1 MKKLT
6 ILTFMFMSILGQSQ
20 DFKFGKVSKEELKEV
35 SHPTNPEANAVVLFK
50 KQHTSFP
57 FNNEDGFT
65 QETRYH
71 ERIKIYNKEGYD
83 WAMKKIRLY
92 DVSNTSQQKIEG
104 LKGYTYTLVDG
115 DIKKD
120 KLRNEN
126 IFEKRTNKY
135 WTSCT
140 FTMPGL
146 TEGCI
151 IEFEYAIK
159 SPYISIDDVVLQYQ
173 IPINQIEVDIATPEY
188 YNYNKVVNP
197 KSSFLPK
204 IEESKKRREEKVVS
218 KQRTVGKIS
227 NTNFSESNLV
237 FKENIVS
244 VYMQNIPALK
254 TEPFIDNLNN
264 YRALIAFEYAFYR
277 GPDLKVKSVAT
288 SWDRVTKTIYDED
301 DFGGQLNKKRYF
313 EEAVDVL
320 IAEASSDE
328 EKIQLIF
335 NLVKSKVKFNDYI
348 GFTSENGVKQAYKEG
363 SGNVADINLMLV
375 AMLRYAGVNANPVL
389 VSTKDNGIPM
399 FPTRSGFN
407 YVICAVESQDNV
419 LLLDAVSKFSR
430 PNIIPRNIINWQGR
444 LIREDGSSTWISL
457 NPSMLSKDIV
467 SASVQINPDL
477 SMEGKLRKALT
488 NYQALSYRDAK
499 AGLTNESLV
508 QNIEKGNVGLVV
520 SDLEVKNVN
529 NVYKPIMQ
537 SYNFTLDGAVEDIAG
552 NLYISPLL
560 FLTNNENP
568 FTQDTREYPV
578 DFVCP
583 LSDKYIVNIDIPEGY
598 QLESLPE
605 SEAINFN
612 TDALTFSY
620 LTKQIGDK
628 IQIVVN
634 LEINNTYIL
643 PSDYSNFKEFY
654 KIMTDKKAEK
664 IVLKK
669 Q

>member
-6 ILTFMFMSILGQSQ
+6 ILAFMFMSVVGQSQ
-20 DFKFGKVSKEELKEV
+20 NFKFGKISKEELKET
-35 SHPTNPEANAVVLFK
+35 SHPNHPEANAVVLFK
-50 KQHTSFP
+50 KQYTSFP

-83 WAMKKIRLY
+83 WAIKKISLY

-115 DIKKD
+115 EIQKD

-126 IFEKRTNKY
+126 IFEKRTSKY
-135 WTSCT
+135 YTSCT

-146 TEGCI
+146 SEGCV
-151 IEFEYAIK
+151 IEFEYSIK
-159 SPYISIDDVVLQYQ
+159 SPFLSIEDVVLQYQ
-173 IPINQIEVDIATPEY
+173 IPINQIEVDIITPEF

-204 IEESKKRREEKVVS
+204 INESQKVRDEKILT
-218 KQRTVGKIS
+218 KQRTVAKTS
-227 NTNFSESNLV
+227 TTKFSESNLA
-237 FKENIVS
+237 FKENVVS
-244 VYMQNIPALK
+244 VYMEDIPALK
-254 TEPFIDNLNN
+254 EEPFIDNLNN

-277 GPDLKVKSVAT
+277 GPDLKIKSVAT
-288 SWDRVTKTIYDED
+288 SWERVTETIYNDE

-313 EEAVDVL
+313 EEAVDAV
-320 IAEASSDE
+320 IAKATSDD
-328 EKIQLIF
+328 EKILLIF

-348 GFTSENGVKQAYKEG
+348 GFIAENGVKKAFKEG
-363 SGNVADINLMLV
+363 TGNVADINLMLV
-375 AMLRYAGVNANPVL
+375 AMLRYAGINANPVL
-389 VSTKDNGIPM
+389 VSTKDNGVPL

-407 YVICAVESQDNV
+407 YVICAVEAQDSV
-419 LLLDAVSKFSR
+419 LLLDASSR
-430 PNIIPRNIINWQGR
+430 FTKPNIIPEYVINWQGR

-457 NPSMLSKDIV
+457 SPSVQSKDIV
-467 SASVQINPDL
+467 SASVQINADL

-488 NYQALSYRDAK
+488 AYQALSYRNNK

-508 QNIEKGNVGLVV
+508 QSIEKGNAGLVV

-560 FLTNNENP
+560 FLTSEENP
-568 FTQDTREYPV
+568 FTQDSRAYPV

-643 PSDYSNFKEFY
+643 PSDYTNFKEFY

>member
-20 DFKFGKVSKEELKEV
+20 NFKFGKVSKEELKEV

-83 WAMKKIRLY
+83 WAMKKISLY

-430 PNIIPRNIINWQGR
+430 PNIISRNIINWQGR

-457 NPSMLSKDIV
+457 NPSMQSKDIV

-477 SMEGKLRKALT
+477 SMEGKLRKVLT

-620 LTKQIGDK
+620 LTKQIGNK

>member
-1 MKKLT
+1 M
-6 ILTFMFMSILGQSQ
+6 
-20 DFKFGKVSKEELKEV
+20 
-35 SHPTNPEANAVVLFK
+35 
-50 KQHTSFP
+50 
-57 FNNEDGFT
+57 ED
-65 QETRYH
+65 
-71 ERIKIYNKEGYD
+71 
-83 WAMKKIRLY
+83 
-92 DVSNTSQQKIEG
+92 
-104 LKGYTYTLVDG
+104 
-115 DIKKD
+115 
-120 KLRNEN
+120 
-126 IFEKRTNKY
+126 
-135 WTSCT
+135 
-140 FTMPGL
+140 
-146 TEGCI
+146 
-151 IEFEYAIK
+151 
-159 SPYISIDDVVLQYQ
+159 
-173 IPINQIEVDIATPEY
+173 
-188 YNYNKVVNP
+188 
-197 KSSFLPK
+197 
-204 IEESKKRREEKVVS
+204 
-218 KQRTVGKIS
+218 
-227 NTNFSESNLV
+227 
-237 FKENIVS
+237 
-244 VYMQNIPALK
+244 IPALK
-254 TEPFIDNLNN
+254 EEPFIDNLNN

-277 GPDLKVKSVAT
+277 GPDLKIKSVAT
-288 SWDRVTKTIYDED
+288 SWERVTETIYNDE

-313 EEAVDVL
+313 EEAVDAV
-320 IAEASSDE
+320 IAKATSDD
-328 EKIQLIF
+328 EKILLIF

-348 GFTSENGVKQAYKEG
+348 GFIAENGVKKAFKEG
-363 SGNVADINLMLV
+363 TGNVADINLMLV
-375 AMLRYAGVNANPVL
+375 AMLRYAGINANPVL
-389 VSTKDNGIPM
+389 VSTKDNGVPL

-407 YVICAVESQDNV
+407 YVICAVEAQDSV
-419 LLLDAVSKFSR
+419 LLLDASSR
-430 PNIIPRNIINWQGR
+430 FTKPNIIPEYVINWQGR

-457 NPSMLSKDIV
+457 SPSVQSKDIV
-467 SASVQINPDL
+467 SASVQINADL

-488 NYQALSYRDAK
+488 AYQALSYRNNK
-499 AGLTNESLV
+499 AGLNNESLV

-560 FLTNNENP
+560 FLTSEENP
-568 FTQDTREYPV
+568 FTQDSRAYPV

-620 LTKQIGDK
+620 LTKLIGNK

-643 PSDYSNFKEFY
+643 PSDYTNFKEFY

>member
-1 MKKLT
+1 
-6 ILTFMFMSILGQSQ
+6 MFMSVVGQSQ
-20 DFKFGKVSKEELKEV
+20 NFKFGKISKEELKET
-35 SHPTNPEANAVVLFK
+35 SHPNHPEANAVVLFK
-50 KQHTSFP
+50 KQYTSFP

-83 WAMKKIRLY
+83 WAIKKISLY

-115 DIKKD
+115 EIQKD

-126 IFEKRTNKY
+126 IFEKRTSKY
-135 WTSCT
+135 YASCT

-146 TEGCI
+146 SEGCV
-151 IEFEYAIK
+151 IEFEYSIK
-159 SPYISIDDVVLQYQ
+159 SPFLSIEDVVLQYQ
-173 IPINQIEVDIATPEY
+173 IPINQIEVDIITPEF

-204 IEESKKRREEKVVS
+204 INESQKVRDEKILT
-218 KQRTVGKIS
+218 KQRTVAKTS
-227 NTNFSESNLV
+227 TTKFSESNLA
-237 FKENIVS
+237 FKENVVS
-244 VYMQNIPALK
+244 VYMEDIPALK
-254 TEPFIDNLNN
+254 EEPFIDNLNN

-277 GPDLKVKSVAT
+277 GPDLKIKSVAT
-288 SWDRVTKTIYDED
+288 SWERVTETIYNDE

-313 EEAVDVL
+313 EEAVDAA
-320 IAEASSDE
+320 IAKATSDD
-328 EKIQLIF
+328 EKILLIF

-348 GFTSENGVKQAYKEG
+348 GFIAENGVKKAFKEG
-363 SGNVADINLMLV
+363 TGNVADINLMLV

-389 VSTKDNGIPM
+389 VSTKDNGVPL

-407 YVICAVESQDNV
+407 YVICAVEAQDSV
-419 LLLDAVSKFSR
+419 LLLDASSR
-430 PNIIPRNIINWQGR
+430 FTKPNIIPEYVINWQGR

-457 NPSMLSKDIV
+457 SPSVQSKDIV
-467 SASVQINPDL
+467 SASVQINADL

-488 NYQALSYRDAK
+488 AYQALSYRNNK

-508 QNIEKGNVGLVV
+508 QIIEKGNAGLVV

-560 FLTNNENP
+560 FLTSEENP
-568 FTQDTREYPV
+568 FTQDSRAYPV

-620 LTKQIGDK
+620 LTKLIGNK